1 MATFLNQIFYKCNK
15 FDNMQSIQNLNPY
28 MLDLHNMKKIIESID
43 KKEYNTDNSLEAA
56 AVSIV
61 EKNILKETNKK
72 STVFFPQR
80 ENSLFWCMFIAN
92 YGYAE
97 YEYIGKKY
105 ANRELHEKQLI
116 ADTLRKDPQLMKN
129 SNHKITNVAIK
140 EIISELMVDKKS
152 KLSTIFAFVTV
163 YKKNVFIFKD
173 KTYLYFSC
181 TKSSLQD
188 DNNQFDD
195 NTVIIEYQDDD
206 FGIDLEVTQDKVTEI
221 LKNTLQLE
229 SIEKPLKGI
238 SAYKVSELEDMG
250 RVLDIKLEVAV
261 KKSEL
266 YEIIYKQ
273 TVWECQKNS

>member
-15 FDNMQSIQNLNPY
+15 FDNIQSIQNLNPY
-28 MLDLHNMKKIIESID
+28 MLDLKNMKKILESIENIECNLD
-43 KKEYNTDNSLEAA
+43 TSVIE
-56 AVSIV
+56 VSMV
-61 EKNILKETNKK
+61 EKNALTESNQK
-72 STVFFPQR
+72 STIYFPQR

-97 YEYIGKKY
+97 YEYIGKRF
-105 ANRELHEKQLI
+105 ANREIQEKQLI
-116 ADTLRKDPQLMKN
+116 ADKLRKEPQLIKN
-129 SNHKITNVAIK
+129 SNHKITNIAIK

-152 KLSTIFAFVTV
+152 NLLTIFAFVTI
-163 YKKNVFIFKD
+163 YKKNVFICKD

-181 TKSSLQD
+181 TKSSSQ
-188 DNNQFDD
+188 NEFDD
-195 NTVIIEYQDDD
+195 NTVIIEYKDDN
-206 FGIDLEVTQDKVTEI
+206 FGIDLDVTQEKVTKI

-238 SAYKVSELEDMG
+238 SAYKVSELEDIA

-266 YEIIYKQ
+266 YEIIYNQ
-273 TVWECQKNS
+273 TVWECQKNA